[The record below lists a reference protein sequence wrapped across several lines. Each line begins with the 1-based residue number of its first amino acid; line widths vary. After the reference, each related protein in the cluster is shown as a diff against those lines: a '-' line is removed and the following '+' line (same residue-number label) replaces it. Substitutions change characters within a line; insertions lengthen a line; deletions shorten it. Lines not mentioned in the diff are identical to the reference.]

1 MHGKKSSMVAVAA
14 LFVIFAACLMVPP
27 LAVGQ
32 LKVLYAFTGGTDGGE
47 LYGGLIFDKAGN
59 LYSTTHDGGIPTVLA
74 QREMEKRRSP
84 LV

>member
-32 LKVLYAFTGGTDGGE
+32 F
-47 LYGGLIFDKAGN
+47 
-59 LYSTTHDGGIPTVLA
+59 VLA